1 MVDIFEA
8 GAAAKEESEAM
19 VRLRLQNASFARGER
34 LLPFASL
41 IEESETPIYVNR
53 VHETFDLL
61 KHSHDFI
68 EICLVAEGTGV
79 HYIGNQ
85 QMQVARGD
93 MFFIPIGVSHVFRPK
108 STSKGRPLI
117 IYNCTF
123 KEEQLC
129 KLLQAVPLE
138 PDMVAALL
146 ELNKQAQ
153 WLHFH
158 DQNEE
163 GQHLFRKL
171 HLEFSNRRP
180 GYAASLCT
188 SAIELLI
195 MIYRSLAPQE
205 QIKHL
210 SVSWINELLSYIRSN
225 CAMEFHAGEIAS
237 RLGISA
243 RHFQRSFKKLT
254 GMTFL
259 ENIQNVRI
267 DRSCQLLI
275 STTDKISHIAAV
287 VGYQDIKHFNALF
300 KKKTGVTPRQYRAY
314 AGPK

>member
-1 MVDIFEA
+1 M
-8 GAAAKEESEAM
+8 
-19 VRLRLQNASFARGER
+19 
-34 LLPFASL
+34 
-41 IEESETPIYVNR
+41 
-53 VHETFDLL
+53 
-61 KHSHDFI
+61 HSHDFI

-108 STSKGRPLI
+108 STSKGLPLI

-123 KEEQLC
+123 KEEQLRA
-129 KLLQAVPLE
+129 LLHAVPLE
-138 PDMVAALL
+138 PDMAAALWA
-146 ELNKQAQ
+146 LNEQSR

-158 DQNEE
+158 DQHEE

-171 HLEFSNRRP
+171 HLEFSSRRP
-180 GYAASLCT
+180 GYAASLCA

-195 MIYRSLAPQE
+195 MIFRSLTPQK
-205 QIKHL
+205 QVNHL
-210 SVSWINELLSYIRSN
+210 SVSWINELLSYMRSN
-225 CAMEFHAGEIAS
+225 CGAELHAGEIAAQ
-237 RLGISA
+237 LGMSG

-259 ENIQNVRI
+259 ESIQNIRI
-267 DRSCQLLI
+267 DQSCQLLL

-287 VGYQDIKHFNALF
+287 VGYQDIKYFNALF

-314 AGPK
+314 AGPQ